1 MPFPSLVADGLLNR
15 IHELADMAWHTD
27 LLDDQLEAAS
37 HEGSPARLLAGP
49 GTGKTLV
56 LTRRIVWLIKERGV
70 DPQEISALT
79 FTRSAAFEL
88 RKRVS
93 QEIKTSPGPR
103 ISTLHSFALRQLLRN
118 SKLAPDLPKPLRIAD
133 DWEERNIIEE
143 DLKFLLKVKDVR
155 EIRDKVQQ
163 LSADWQTLDA
173 ERADWSKRFP
183 DPKFIGAW
191 QEHRSA
197 YGYLLRSELVY
208 QLKRS
213 FEQHEDFQL
222 EGPPKYLLVD
232 EYQDL
237 NRCDLAVIRLAV
249 ERGAEIYAAG
259 DDDQSIYGFRKA
271 HPEGIRRFPKDCSG
285 ARRLSLK
292 VCKRCD
298 SSILSLGL
306 FVAEQDPRRLPK
318 VIQPEKSRGPG
329 TVKILRFSGQNSE
342 ATAVAKIC
350 RALHERCAYDL
361 DDILILLRTDRNRVF
376 SSQFRAALAAQNV
389 PVTTARTDS
398 GPFDSPLGRQ
408 LLAFLRLALNPS
420 DHLAW
425 RTLLELRPNK
435 LGEKAIQTL
444 HELGRNRGLTFS
456 EALRLVSETP
466 TVVRRFG
473 KFIAKEVALVEKVLK
488 RIPVEEEGKHETEEA
503 SEAADPENLLQGIHK
518 LARAVIP
525 DPGHR
530 KEVVVEIG
538 DLVEKTGIG
547 TIAELLRSVETSSED
562 LEQEVEHG
570 KVSILTMHKAKGLTA
585 KAVFAVACEDEYVPG
600 RAEGSDINDERRLL
614 YVSLTRAAHHLFIT
628 YCEERTG
635 VQRHTGRTAG
645 QSARHLTRFLRHG
658 PIAPISGMT
667 YANDVFLKSKW

>member
-1 MPFPSLVADGLLNR
+1 
-15 IHELADMAWHTD
+15 MAWHTD
-27 LLDDQLEAAS
+27 LLDDQLKAAS

-56 LTRRIVWLIKERGV
+56 LTRRIVWLINKRDI

-79 FTRSAAFEL
+79 FTRAAAFEL
-88 RKRVS
+88 RRRVS

-143 DLKFLLKVKDVR
+143 DLKLLIKAKDVR

-173 ERADWSKRFP
+173 EKEDWSKRFP

-213 FEQHEDFQL
+213 VEQHEEFKL

-237 NRCDLAVIRLAV
+237 NRCDLAVIKLIAD
-249 ERGAEIYAAG
+249 RGAEIYAAG

-271 HPEGIRRFPKDCSG
+271 HPKGIRRFPKDYTG

-306 FVAEQDPRRLPK
+306 FVAQQDPRRLPK
-318 VIQPEKSRGPG
+318 IIRPEKGRGPG
-329 TVKILRFSGQNSE
+329 TVKILRFSDQGGE
-342 ATAVAKIC
+342 ATGVAKIC
-350 RALHERCAYDL
+350 RALHDRYANDFG
-361 DDILILLRTDRNRVF
+361 DILILLRTDRNRVF
-376 SSQFRAALAAQNV
+376 SSQFRAALTAQEV
-389 PVTTARTDS
+389 PVATARTDS

-408 LLAFLRLALNPS
+408 LLAFLRLSVNPS

-425 RTLLELRPNK
+425 RTLLGLRPNK
-435 LGEKAIQTL
+435 LGQKAIQAL
-444 HELGRNRGLTFS
+444 HQLGRERDLTFS
-456 EALRLVSETP
+456 EVIRLCVRTP
-466 TVVRRFG
+466 TVVDRFG
-473 KFIAKEVALVEKVLK
+473 NSIAKEIVTMEKILK
-488 RIPVEEEGKHETEEA
+488 TIPVEEEGKDDTDA
-503 SEAADPENLLQGIHK
+503 ALGGADPGKLLQRVSK
-518 LARAVIP
+518 LAKAVIF

-530 KEVVVEIG
+530 QEIG
-538 DLVEKTGIG
+538 AEVKTLVEKTGIG
-547 TIAELLRSVETSSED
+547 TIAELLRSVETSSEN
-562 LEQEVEHG
+562 LEQELEHG
-570 KVSILTMHKAKGLTA
+570 KVNILTMHKAKGLTA
-585 KAVFAVACEDEYVPG
+585 KAVFVVACEDEYVPG
-600 RAEGSDINDERRLL
+600 RAQGSDMDDERRLL

-628 YCEERTG
+628 YCEKRMG

-658 PIAPISGMT
+658 PISPIPGMT
-667 YANDVFLKSKW
+667 YANDVLLKGKR